1 MYSGTPDPEGLE
13 AARRQSSS
21 VSESHCGVGKKRRRR
36 GVEWKQTAH
45 AVILNSELISQ
56 EVKVFLVSK

>member
-36 GVEWKQTAH
+36 GGVEWKQTAH
-45 AVILNSELISQ
+45 DVILNSELISQ
-56 EVKVFLVSK
+56 DKVFLVSK